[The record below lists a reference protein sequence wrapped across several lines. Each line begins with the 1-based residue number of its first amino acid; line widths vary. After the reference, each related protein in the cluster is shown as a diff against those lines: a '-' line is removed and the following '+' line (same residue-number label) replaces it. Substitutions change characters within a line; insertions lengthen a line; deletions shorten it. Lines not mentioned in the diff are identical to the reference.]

1 MAWLTK
7 GFGGPLSILHSFY
20 RQRVSM
26 AFKKIQ
32 LATIFQP
39 VVVGAREAFS
49 KFNVFPKIS
58 SISLHDLFHATNDGF
73 TS

>member
-1 MAWLTK
+1 
-7 GFGGPLSILHSFY
+7 
-20 RQRVSM
+20 M

-49 KFNVFPKIS
+49 KFNVFPKNS